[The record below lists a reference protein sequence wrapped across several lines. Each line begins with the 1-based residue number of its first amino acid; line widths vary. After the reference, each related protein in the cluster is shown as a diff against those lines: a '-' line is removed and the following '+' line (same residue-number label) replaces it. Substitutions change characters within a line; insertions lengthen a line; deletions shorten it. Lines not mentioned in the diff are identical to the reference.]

1 MITATDMK
9 SALALSAAGTAA
21 HDDSCRP
28 RGRFCVGFR
37 VLLCWGIPRR
47 AKSRSSPELAS
58 AVGVHQIPTI
68 FSRRRFSLKLA
79 TTSKDSPAASGAV
92 PMTPILA
99 MPARRTSRPQVAS
112 HALSWAARRLPS
124 SSKLPFSLY
133 QRLHWLRE
141 PRSCSTLQLSGLLR
155 CASRCWRL
163 W

>member
-1 MITATDMK
+1 MELSATCPWLIMPRMMELLLRGLGP
-9 SALALSAAGTAA
+9 SALGHPSEGHSRRVDPIGQLGG
-21 HDDSCRP
+21 
-28 RGRFCVGFR
+28 GRR
-37 VLLCWGIPRR
+37 VPM
-47 AKSRSSPELAS
+47 
-58 AVGVHQIPTI
+58 I
-68 FSRRRFSLKLA
+68 FSTRHFSPTLVM
-79 TTSKDSPAASGAV
+79 TSEDSPAEGGDV
-92 PMTPILA
+92 PNTPILT